1 MVFRLSLLIV
11 SAFVGWG
18 LISPA
23 GLAATTT
30 GWLAAT
36 IHNFGW
42 YYLLVVFGIV
52 VFALVLAFGRF
63 GRIRLGGEDA
73 RPEFGRG
80 SWFAMLFSAGMGIG
94 LVFWGVAEPLS
105 HYLAPPSYIDAATP
119 EAARFALRAS
129 FFHWGLHPWAL
140 YAVVGLSL
148 AYFKFNRGAPGLLSA
163 AFRPL
168 LGAHAEGWAGRTIDI
183 LAIVVTVFGVATSLG
198 FGAMQ
203 ISGGLSHVFGLQKST
218 ALTLSVIG
226 IATVLFLLS
235 SATGLARGI
244 KWLSNTNMVLAA
256 LLAIAVLVMG
266 PTLFVMD
273 AFTTTVGAYLG
284 GLIQQSMR
292 LTPFTQGSWTADWT
306 VFYWA
311 WWITWAP
318 FVGMFIARIS
328 HGRTIKEFMVG
339 VMLVPS
345 LVSFLWFSIFGGS
358 ALQLEMFGGVPIAA
372 VAKASVDNALFL
384 LLESLPL
391 GQILSMLAIGVVGV
405 FFVTSA
411 DSATFVLG
419 MLSSKGS
426 LNPSAA
432 TKLVWGLLISLIAAV
447 LLIGGGLKGLQ
458 TMSIVSALPFT
469 LVLLGLCA
477 STWRALSEDADA
489 QDLRDQRVQRRLREI
504 ADADLMDAPTEMR
517 GVDDS
522 ARFAA
527 ELR

>member
-11 SAFVGWG
+11 SAFVAWG

-23 GLAATTT
+23 GLAASSS

-36 IHNFGW
+36 MRNFGW

-52 VFALVLAFGRF
+52 VFALTLAFGRF
-63 GRIRLGGEDA
+63 GQVRLGGADA
-73 RPEFGRG
+73 RPEFSRAA
-80 SWFAMLFSAGMGIG
+80 WFAMLFSAGMGIG

-105 HYLAPPSYIDAATP
+105 HYVAPPSYIEAASP
-119 EAARFALRAS
+119 ESARFALRAA

-140 YAVVGLSL
+140 YAVVGVAL
-148 AYFKFNRGAPGLLSA
+148 AYFKFNHGAPGLLSA

-168 LGAHAEGWAGRTIDI
+168 LGARTDGPIGRCIDV

-203 ISGGLSHVFGLQKST
+203 IAGGLNQVFGIAKTQ
-218 ALTLSVIG
+218 TLILAVIAS
-226 IATVLFLLS
+226 ATVLFLLS
-235 SATGLARGI
+235 SATGLTRGI
-244 KWLSNTNMVLAA
+244 KWLSSTNMVLAT
-256 LLAIAVLVMG
+256 LLALVVLVMG
-266 PTLFVMD
+266 PTLFIMD

-284 GLIQQSMR
+284 GLVQQSMR

-328 HGRTIKEFMVG
+328 RGRTIKEFMVG

-345 LVSFLWFSIFGGS
+345 LVSFLWFAIFGGG
-358 ALQLEMFGGVPIAA
+358 ALQLEMFGNVPIAA
-372 VAKASVDNALFL
+372 AAKANVDNALFL
-384 LLESLPL
+384 LLASLPL
-391 GQILSMLAIGVVGV
+391 GEVLSVLAVLVVGV

-411 DSATFVLG
+411 DSATYVLG
-419 MLSSKGS
+419 MLSSKGAH
-426 LNPSAA
+426 NPGVLPR
-432 TKLVWGLLISLIAAV
+432 TVWGVLISLIAAV

-458 TMSIVSALPFT
+458 TMAIVAALPFT
-469 LVLLGLCA
+469 LVLIGLCVA
-477 STWRALSEDADA
+477 TWRALDADTA
-489 QDLRDQRVQRRLREI
+489 
-504 ADADLMDAPTEMR
+504 
-517 GVDDS
+517 
-522 ARFAA
+522 
-527 ELR
+527 